1 MKFTILGANG
11 FVGSALAKYL
21 IDCGDQVHLLERSQS
36 SWMEKILNHHLGTV
50 FYCVGLTADF
60 RKKPHETVEAHVC
73 LLNQV
78 LQKAQMDK
86 LIYLSST
93 RIYECMQSTQEL
105 MPVLSDPNQS
115 GHLYNLS
122 KLMGESI
129 CLHGRRDAAV
139 VRLSN
144 VYGDG
149 MKSENFLSAVLKEA
163 ATKNRVELQTSAS
176 SSKDFIH
183 INDVV
188 SYLRKIAVSGK
199 HEIYNL
205 ASGRNTSNAEIAEV
219 LMAQGIN
226 VYYSKETSTWSMPQI
241 EVSRLESEF
250 GGVRYNLL
258 NDLPQLLK
266 TTIN

>member
-1 MKFTILGANG
+1 MNFTILGGNG
-11 FVGSALAKYL
+11 FVGSALADYL
-21 IDCGDQVHLLERSQS
+21 IGCGDQVQLLERSQS
-36 SWMEKILNHHLGTV
+36 SWMEKILKQDLGTV
-50 FYCVGLTADF
+50 FYCIGLTADF
-60 RKKPHETVEAHVC
+60 RKKPHETVEAHAC

-86 LIYLSST
+86 LVYLSST
-93 RIYECMQSTQEL
+93 RIYECMQSTQES
-105 MPVLSDPNQS
+105 MPVVSDPNQP

-129 CLHGRRDAAV
+129 CLHGRSNTTV

-149 MKSENFLSAVLKEA
+149 MKSENFLSTVLKEA
-163 ATKNRVELQTSAS
+163 ATKNRVELQTSAT

-219 LMAQGIN
+219 LVAQGID
-226 VYYSKETSTWSMPQI
+226 VSYSKESRTWSMPPI

-250 GGVRYNLL
+250 GGVGHNLL
-258 NDLPQLLK
+258 NDLPLLLK